1 MSAVGAEGQGG
12 AVAGDP
18 LVGDAL
24 VVDAVAHA
32 FRAAGA
38 SAGAG
43 RFTRRGET
51 SPVLGETSFT
61 VDPGTLTAIVG
72 PSGCGKS
79 TLLRVL
85 AGLLRPAQGS
95 ARIGDRELVGAPGGV
110 AYHPQRD
117 ALLPW
122 LRALE
127 NITLGAETA
136 GRDRAAARTEALSL
150 LERFGLAGQERA
162 WPDELSGGMRQR
174 VALLRT
180 FLMPQ
185 RALVL
190 DEPLGALDALTR
202 RRLQHWLLDI
212 TASDRRPILLVTHDI
227 EEALLLADRVLVLS
241 DRPGK
246 VVHVEDRPDAA
257 TRTREHDDGSDRGPL
272 RRVLAVLDGRAAA

>member
-1 MSAVGAEGQGG
+1 M
-12 AVAGDP
+12 
-18 LVGDAL
+18 
-24 VVDAVAHA
+24 
-32 FRAAGA
+32 
-38 SAGAG
+38 
-43 RFTRRGET
+43 
-51 SPVLGETSFT
+51 LGETSFT

-95 ARIGDRELVGAPGGV
+95 ARIGDRQLVGAPGGV

-136 GRDRAAARTEALSL
+136 GRDRVAARTEALSL
-150 LERFGLAGQERA
+150 LERFGLTGQERA

-241 DRPGK
+241 DRPGRI
-246 VVHVEDRPDAA
+246 VHVEDRPDVA
-257 TRTREHDDGSDRGPL
+257 TRTREHGDGSDRGPL

>member
-1 MSAVGAEGQGG
+1 MT
-12 AVAGDP
+12 
-18 LVGDAL
+18 AL

-32 FRAAGA
+32 FRAP
-38 SAGAG
+38 GAG
-43 RFTRRGET
+43 RAARRAPRT
-51 SPVLGETSFT
+51 PVLSEVSFA
-61 VDPGTLTAIVG
+61 VEPGTLTALVG

-85 AGLLRPAQGS
+85 AGLLVPELGS
-95 ARIGDRELVGAPGGV
+95 ARIGGRDLVGRPGGV

-122 LRALE
+122 LRAID
-127 NITLGAETA
+127 NMTLGAETA
-136 GRDRAAARTEALSL
+136 GRDRAAARAEALGL

-185 RALVL
+185 PALVL

-202 RRLQHWLLDI
+202 RRLQHWLLDL

-241 DRPGK
+241 DRPGR
-246 VVHVEDRPDAA
+246 VVHVEERPDAA
-257 TRTREHDDGSDRGPL
+257 GRTREQAEGSDRAAL
-272 RRVLAVLDGRAAA
+272 RRVLAALDGRAA